1 MNLQEQISRIQS
13 MMMIEQLTGET
24 EQTFNQIIN
33 QPAII
38 VGDTTEKTHIGSVN
52 LKKDGTIDVKFKNG
66 YTINLSQRN
75 FRDISI
81 KIPLRF
87 KKNK

>member
-13 MMMIEQLTGET
+13 MMMIESSTGDT
-24 EQTFNQIIN
+24 ENISDEVVG

-38 VGDTTEKTHIGSVN
+38 VGDTEEKTHVKGVN
-52 LKKDGTIDVKFKNG
+52 LKDNGTIDVKFKNG
-66 YTINLSQRN
+66 YTINLSQKN
-75 FRDISI
+75 FNEISI

-87 KKNK
+87 KTK